1 MYAGRDER
9 AERGSWESFTDWLV
23 GAEDS
28 RPSYFNRIAAADD
41 RIEIYAKFVNSSD
54 SDPEN
59 ERTYALEARQ
69 AVKDS
74 EVSTRDV
81 FLPALGVASNLAMI
95 SYWYAMAA
103 IRSLDF
109 NFYSD
114 AVMYFNKAIEV
125 KQAKGIDYQ
134 NATEITNYYNQAIS
148 AMKQWREANP
158 SIAPTVNKSLYMLL
172 MLADRSEAQIYANT
186 SAGWHVGGG
195 EILSETASQTVE
207 TVKKPFVVAGSIVTG
222 DKPPFLTTGQWWTLR
237 LTLYGVAGIY
247 VISKVSPLIKLITKR
262 RKRPPSRS

>member
-1 MYAGRDER
+1 MYAGRDEK

-41 RIEIYAKFVNSSD
+41 RIEIYARFVNSTN

-74 EVSTRDV
+74 EVPTRDV

-125 KQAKGIDYQ
+125 KQAEGIDYQ
-134 NATEITNYYNQAIS
+134 NATEITNYYDQAIS

-172 MLADRSEAQIYANT
+172 MLADRSEAQIYANM

-207 TVKKPFVVAGSIVTG
+207 TVKKPFVVAGSLVTG
-222 DKPPFLTTGQWWTLR
+222 NKPPFLTSGQWLTLR
-237 LTLYGVAGIY
+237 ITLYSVAGIY
-247 VISKVSPLIKLITKR
+247 ALSKVAPIVRLALEGR
-262 RKRPPSRS
+262 RRRRDRY